1 MKPKVKIRL
10 GDLLVQESIIS
21 EKQLIQALSAQKESG
36 RKLGFMLIELGFVT
50 DNQLLTFLSQ
60 HLNVPLVDISKFDVS
75 IAAVNM
81 LPEVQ
86 ARRHRAL
93 VLGEKNG
100 RLLVGMSDPADLAA
114 VDALSELLPM
124 PINVAVVSDT
134 QLIQAYDNF
143 YRRTGEIASFAQE
156 LAEEYQDED
165 EFDFNSG
172 AGDEQDT
179 AVARLLQSIFED
191 AVQAKASDIHIEPEE
206 ASLRIRMRV
215 DGVLQENVLQE
226 KNIASALVLRL
237 KLMSG
242 LDISEKRL
250 PQDGRTSMRIKGHII
265 DVRVSTMPIQG
276 GESVVMRLLDQSA
289 GILTLDQTG
298 MPSNLLTR
306 FRRLLQRPHGMILV
320 TGPTGSG
327 KTTTLYGAL
336 SELNKAASKI
346 ITVEDPVEYRLPRI
360 NQVQTN
366 NKIGLTF
373 SNILRTTLR
382 QDPDIIM
389 VGEMRDQETAE
400 IGLRGALTGHL
411 VLSTLHTNN
420 AISSAVRLLDMG
432 APGYLV
438 ASSLRAVVAQRLVR
452 KICSHCREDYQLNN
466 EELLWLN
473 SLDNDLKGVNFKR
486 GKGCQSCNKTG
497 YKGRIGVFELLE
509 MTENMMNALKVSD
522 TVTFSQV
529 AQQSPGF
536 VPLAKVALMYAK
548 MGITTVDEVLKLI
561 EMVADEK
568 ATTETDITET
578 ETETDIDIDTT
589 EKIGQEYTQTMT
601 EQRVNKTPT
610 DEKSTSP
617 GFLFELEPKTQ
628 LPGGEGGTV

>member
-1 MKPKVKIRL
+1 MNLKVKIRL
-10 GDLLVQESIIS
+10 GDLLVQQGIIS
-21 EKQLIQALSAQKESG
+21 EEQLMQALAAQKKSG
-36 RKLGFMLIELGFVT
+36 RKLGYMLIELGFVT
-50 DNQLLTFLSQ
+50 ENQQLEFLSQ
-60 HLNVPLVDISKFDVS
+60 HLNVPLVDISQYNVS
-75 IAAVNM
+75 LSAVNM

-93 VLGEKNG
+93 VLEDKGD
-100 RLLVGMSDPADLAA
+100 RLLVAMSDPADLAA
-114 VDALSELLPM
+114 IDVLSALLPK
-124 PINVAVVSDT
+124 PIDVAVVTDS
-134 QLIQAYDNF
+134 QLIQAYEDF
-143 YRRTGEIASFAQE
+143 YRRTEEIASFAQE
-156 LAEEYQDED
+156 LAEEYQDEAK
-165 EFDFNSG
+165 FDFDSG
-172 AGDEQDT
+172 INDAQDT
-179 AVARLLQSIFED
+179 TVARLLQSIFED
-191 AVQAKASDIHIEPEE
+191 AVQAKASDIHIEPDE

-215 DGVLQENVLQE
+215 DGVLQENVIQE

-250 PQDGRTSMRIKGHII
+250 PQDGRTSVRIKGHTI
-265 DVRVSTMPIQG
+265 DVRVSTMPIQA

-289 GILTLDQTG
+289 GLLTLDQTG
-298 MPSNLLTR
+298 MPNNLLAR
-306 FRRLLQRPHGMILV
+306 FRRLLHRPHGMILV

-366 NKIGLTF
+366 NKIGLNF
-373 SNILRTTLR
+373 SSILRTTLR

-411 VLSTLHTNN
+411 VLSTLHTND
-420 AISSAVRLLDMG
+420 AASSAVRLLDMG

-452 KICSHCREDYQLNN
+452 KICDNCREDYRLNA

-473 SLDNDLKGVNFKR
+473 SLDDNLKDINFKR
-486 GKGCQSCNKTG
+486 GKGCQTCNKTG

-509 MTENMMNALKVSD
+509 MTEKMMNALKIND
-522 TVTFSQV
+522 TVTFSQ
-529 AQQSPGF
+529 AALQSPGF

-548 MGITTVDEVLKLI
+548 TGITTVDEVLKLI
-561 EMVADEK
+561 EMVADDRSITSTDNAETIEQQLTQDMEK
-568 ATTETDITET
+568 HRPHQTLSESTGNTPEPTGFSFE
-578 ETETDIDIDTT
+578 
-589 EKIGQEYTQTMT
+589 IGSS
-601 EQRVNKTPT
+601 N
-610 DEKSTSP
+610 
-617 GFLFELEPKTQ
+617 PK
-628 LPGGEGGTV
+628 PGGDGGTV